1 MRSPLIVGATLCA
14 ALLSAPLCAQTVLD
28 GASVLDGV
36 YSNAQAQRG
45 ARTYANICSKCH
57 EGGEP
62 DADPLFGPEF
72 IDRWR
77 EAPLSFL
84 HGFFSKNMPAK
95 DPGSLTPAVYIDT
108 LAFLLRENG
117 YPAGTELKADML
129 DTTLLVGAGGPQP
142 LPPSALV
149 KVSGCLR
156 VDGDAARL
164 EQASSFARVRR
175 ADDATPEELAASAAQ
190 PAGSAE
196 VLLRNAGDFEAAA
209 LAGKQVLAKGVLSAQ
224 GTPSTLS
231 VLSLAGTGGGC

>member
-1 MRSPLIVGATLCA
+1 MHLRSTGALLCA
-14 ALLSAPLCAQTVLD
+14 ALFSVPLCAQT
-28 GASVLDGV
+28 VLDGV

-77 EAPLSFL
+77 EAPLAFL
-84 HGFFSKNMPAK
+84 HGFFSRNMPAK
-95 DPGSLTPAVYIDT
+95 DPGSLTPAVYLDT

-117 YPAGTELKADML
+117 YPAGSELKAELL

-164 EQASSFARVRR
+164 EQASPFARVRR
-175 ADDATPEELAASAAQ
+175 ADKATPEELAESAAQ
-190 PAGSAE
+190 TAGTGE
-196 VLLRNAGDFEAAA
+196 VALRNAAEFDAAA
-209 LAGKQVLAKGVLSAQ
+209 LAGQHVLAKGVLNTQ
-224 GTPSTLS
+224 GAASTVS

>member
-1 MRSPLIVGATLCA
+1 MNLRCTVGVLLYA
-14 ALLSAPLCAQTVLD
+14 ALSTAPLCAQT
-28 GASVLDGV
+28 VLDGV

-45 ARTYANICSKCH
+45 ARTYANICSHCH

-95 DPGSLTPAVYIDT
+95 DPGSLTPAAYLDT

-117 YPAGTELKADML
+117 YLAGSELKAEML
-129 DTTLLVGAGGPQP
+129 DTTLLVGAAGPQP

-156 VDGDAARL
+156 VDGDVARL
-164 EQASSFARVRR
+164 EQASTFARVRR
-175 ADDATPEELAASAAQ
+175 ADEATSEELAESAAQ
-190 PAGSAE
+190 AAGTNE
-196 VLLRNAGDFEAAA
+196 VALRNAAEFDAAA
-209 LAGKQVLAKGVLSAQ
+209 LAGKHVLAKGVLNTQ
-224 GTPSTLS
+224 GTVSTVS

>member
-1 MRSPLIVGATLCA
+1 MNLRLAGGTLLCA

-28 GASVLDGV
+28 GV
-36 YSNAQAQRG
+36 YTNAQAQRG

-84 HGFFSKNMPAK
+84 HGFFSTNMPAK

-117 YPAGTELKADML
+117 YPAGSELKADML
-129 DTTLLVGAGGPQP
+129 ATTLLVSPDGPQP

-149 KVSGCLR
+149 KVTGCLR
-156 VDGDAARL
+156 GDGDDARL
-164 EQASSFARVRR
+164 EQASPFARVRR
-175 ADDATPEELAASAAQ
+175 ADAATPEELAEAGGQS
-190 PAGSAE
+190 AGSAE
-196 VLLRNAGDFEAAA
+196 VLLRNAGQFAAK
-209 LAGKQVLAKGVLSAQ
+209 LSGQKVLAKGVLSTQ

-231 VLSLAGTGGGC
+231 VLALAGTGGGC

>member
-1 MRSPLIVGATLCA
+1 MNLRFTAGVLLYA
-14 ALLSAPLCAQTVLD
+14 ALSSAPLSAQT
-28 GASVLDGV
+28 VLDGV

-84 HGFFSKNMPAK
+84 HGFFSTNMPAK
-95 DPGSLTPAVYIDT
+95 DPGSLTPAVYLDT

-117 YPAGTELKADML
+117 YPAGNELKADML
-129 DTTLLVGAGGPQP
+129 ATTLLVGANGPQP

-149 KVSGCLR
+149 KVNGCLR

-164 EQASSFARVRR
+164 EQATAFARVRR
-175 ADDATPEELAASAAQ
+175 ADDATPEELAESAAEA
-190 PAGSAE
+190 AGTAE
-196 VLLRNAGDFEAAA
+196 VALRNAAEFDAAA
-209 LAGKQVLAKGVLSAQ
+209 LAGKKVLAKGVLNTQ
-224 GTPSTLS
+224 GTTSTVS
-231 VLSLAGTGGGC
+231 VLALAGTGGDC